1 MKSFAVASGS
11 PAEFID
17 RVRRELAERGL
28 DRFAELAGDDSMLV
42 VRFRWMGT
50 TELRYRLEPADGG
63 FSAVLDRQSVSPF
76 HAPFRQS
83 FDERFDDVLARVGA
97 KPLDDQPSGFGSAAT

>member
-1 MKSFAVASGS
+1 VKSFAVTSGS

-17 RVRRELAERGL
+17 RVRREFAERGL
-28 DRFAELAGDDSMLV
+28 NRFAELAGDDSQLV

-50 TELRYRLEPADGG
+50 TELRYRLEPAGSG
-63 FSAVLDRQSVSPF
+63 FLAFLDHESVSPF

-83 FDERFDDVLARVGA
+83 FDERFDQVLAKVGA
-97 KPLDDQPSGFGSAAT
+97 QPLGA

>member
-1 MKSFAVASGS
+1 MKSFAVTSGT

-28 DRFAELAGDDSMLV
+28 NRFAEIAGDDSALV

-50 TELRYRLEPADGG
+50 TELRYRLEPAAEG
-63 FSAVLDRQSVSPF
+63 FQAVLDGESVSPF

-83 FDERFDDVLARVGA
+83 FDERFDEVLARVGA
-97 KPLDDQPSGFGSAAT
+97 KTI

>member
-1 MKSFAVASGS
+1 VKSFAVTSGS

-28 DRFAELAGDDSMLV
+28 NRFTEIGGDDSALV

-50 TELRYRLEPADGG
+50 TELRYRLERSTEG
-63 FSAVLDRQSVSPF
+63 FLAILDHESVSPF
-76 HAPFRQS
+76 HAPFRQGFDDR
-83 FDERFDDVLARVGA
+83 FDEVLARVGA
-97 KPLDDQPSGFGSAAT
+97 TTSAV